1 LRALTRAVL
10 PRRAAQS
17 ARELV
22 RQRLAEQARHS
33 PQPRACAR
41 ARDAALASPQAP
53 ARPSL
58 QGAGAALD
66 ALCPEFAERLLP
78 RLLAGD
84 TVPSLIEARVSAP
97 DDVRENDAGFVRA
110 SWGAVPPGL
119 LSPLRGTP
127 RVGGAAAGGAAPPP
141 ASPAAFA
148 AQLSALVH
156 AGEWDVADMLTDNRG
171 ILVATFWAD
180 VLLLSRAVASGVQG
194 RIAAALSSA
203 PTGAPVAQPAVAG
216 QAPST
221 PPAPRAAPAPASSPP
236 PPAPPLT
243 LEPTSPA
250 KAATPAAAA
259 PPSSPTPSPAAIA
272 AAAIAAAAPTHEST
286 ELEVPSDGDTEGT
299 DADAAPPTPAASE
312 DGECTPEPEEVVVPE
327 DE

>member
-1 LRALTRAVL
+1 VL
-10 PRRAAQS
+10 CPHPKA
-17 ARELV
+17 
-22 RQRLAEQARHS
+22 
-33 PQPRACAR
+33 
-41 ARDAALASPQAP
+41 AP
-53 ARPSL
+53 AASL
-58 QGAGAALD
+58 QGAAAALD

-84 TVPSLIEARVSAP
+84 TVPSLIEARTSAP
-97 DDVRENDAGFVRA
+97 EAVRENDAGFVRA

-148 AQLSALVH
+148 AQLSQLVH

-194 RIAAALSSA
+194 RIAAALSTA
-203 PTGAPVAQPAVAG
+203 PAGAPQAAPER
-216 QAPST
+216 APST
-221 PPAPRAAPAPASSPP
+221 PPAPRAAPAPSPSPP
-236 PPAPPLT
+236 PVAPPFT

-250 KAATPAAAA
+250 KAPTPRAAVAA
-259 PPSSPTPSPAAIA
+259 PPSPAPSPAAVA
-272 AAAIAAAAPTHEST
+272 AAAIAAAAPSAPVLPHAV
-286 ELEVPSDGDTEGT
+286 ELEVPSCSDVET
-299 DADAAPPTPAASE
+299 DADPDAAPPTPAASE
-312 DGECTPEPEEVVVPE
+312 DGESTPEPEEVVVPE